1 MKGMLHCSEAFANQS
16 SGEANLDLQYVLG
29 VSAPIP
35 ILEYSTG
42 GRGYVLK
49 RS

>member
-1 MKGMLHCSEAFANQS
+1 MVLTRKI
-16 SGEANLDLQYVLG
+16 GEANLDLQYVLG

-42 GRGYVLK
+42 GRG
-49 RS
+49 